1 MFVVEGELAFNTQ
14 KAVGNARAFQKEL
27 KTTGRVAEEV
37 SKRGGRLEESFQGLG
52 SQKTRAAIR
61 GLQSTLAGAKDG
73 TDAVISSAKALQIAL
88 VKSVAGTAIVTG
100 AGVLG
105 DAVRDVGN
113 RIGAAADESARATR
127 NFSGF
132 ATSIQEGI
140 KRQDEFAASAE
151 NTRKALEGLRDAN
164 LVQSIIFRA
173 SGGEKVLKDL
183 EERAIA
189 ISRLE
194 FGVAAQTER
203 ITAEKQ
209 AGMSPEQIEA
219 DKRAKEEKRRL
230 DEARRRGG
238 EQAAEDVKRTIA
250 AENLL
255 RVRTKGAETQKK
267 FDEDIAAF
275 QAKTA
280 EQAQKNEQEK
290 TDSFIASLPPQ
301 QKIVEL
307 QSEQAKVSKE
317 IADIQNKGIYGTEK
331 KRKEQLDA
339 ILKLQER
346 SFSIEKDIAKSKKE
360 ALDEEQK
367 TKEEIIQ
374 RDIEERA
381 RQREFDR
388 ERKRLLDESQRRLAE
403 VQTKRFGDVRQVG
416 DQGILGA
423 SRAGQQDLDVARKQR
438 ARRVSSE
445 DFKTQQSLL
454 RQEAERMT
462 NAPENRGT
470 GKIFNI
476 ADARKSL
483 ATRQAAGEMP
493 TLAEKLKGASTGR
506 DAAEIARERA
516 GGKDSGKSISDLL
529 AKLDEVLNKITSAPL
544 VTSGS
549 GSN

>member
-1 MFVVEGELAFNTQ
+1 MD
-14 KAVGNARAFQKEL
+14 
-27 KTTGRVAEEV
+27 EE
-37 SKRGGRLEESFQGLG
+37 
-52 SQKTRAAIR
+52 QKT
-61 GLQSTLAGAKDG
+61 
-73 TDAVISSAKALQIAL
+73 
-88 VKSVAGTAIVTG
+88 
-100 AGVLG
+100 
-105 DAVRDVGN
+105 
-113 RIGAAADESARATR
+113 
-127 NFSGF
+127 
-132 ATSIQEGI
+132 
-140 KRQDEFAASAE
+140 
-151 NTRKALEGLRDAN
+151 
-164 LVQSIIFRA
+164 
-173 SGGEKVLKDL
+173 
-183 EERAIA
+183 
-189 ISRLE
+189 
-194 FGVAAQTER
+194 
-203 ITAEKQ
+203 
-209 AGMSPEQIEA
+209 
-219 DKRAKEEKRRL
+219 KEEKRRL

-516 GGKDSGKSISDLL
+516 GGKDSGKSIPDLL